1 MTIYTK
7 KGDKGKTTLFSSE
20 TSQGALISKDSL
32 EIGAIGA
39 IDEVNSYLGTIS
51 FSKEPELKKTI
62 EKLQEELFTIGS
74 ILAGANLRFYSTK
87 TKYLERQ
94 IDKMQKKLPV
104 IKHFIFPGG
113 TSLGSQLYFARA
125 LVRKAE
131 REVITLNRK
140 EEIKPQILIYL
151 NRLSDFL
158 FVLARIVNKSC
169 GVKEKYW
176 QGAK

>member
-7 KGDKGKTTLFSSE
+7 KGDKGKTTLFNSK
-20 TSQGALISKDSL
+20 TSQKVLVAKDSL
-32 EIGAIGA
+32 KINAIGA
-39 IDEVNSYLGTIS
+39 IDEVNSYLGIIS
-51 FSKEPELKKTI
+51 FNEEPELKKTI

-74 ILAGANLRFYSTK
+74 ILAGANLRFYATK
-87 TKYLERQ
+87 TKYLEGQ
-94 IDKMQKKLPV
+94 IDKMQRKLPA
-104 IKHFIFPGG
+104 IKHFILPGG
-113 TSLGSQLYFARA
+113 TLIGSQLYFARA

-131 REVITLNRK
+131 RAVVTLNKK
-140 EEIKPQILIYL
+140 EEVKPQILVYL

-158 FVLARIVNKSC
+158 FVLARAVNQSR

>member
-7 KGDKGKTTLFSSE
+7 KGDRGETTLFNSKTSE
-20 TSQGALISKDSL
+20 KVLVPKDSL
-32 EIGAIGA
+32 RINAIGA

-51 FSKEPELKKTI
+51 FDKEPWLKKII
-62 EKLQEELFTIGS
+62 EKLQEEFFTIGS
-74 ILAGANLRFYSTK
+74 MLAGANLRFYSTK
-87 TKYLERQ
+87 TKHLEKQ
-94 IDKMQKKLPV
+94 IDRMQKKLPA
-104 IKHFIFPGG
+104 IKHFILPGG
-113 TSLGSQLYFARA
+113 TLIGAQLCFARA

-131 REVITLNRK
+131 RAVVALNKK

-158 FVLARIVNKSC
+158 FVLARTVNKSR

>member
-7 KGDKGKTTLFSSE
+7 KGDRGKTTLFKSK
-20 TSQGALISKDSL
+20 TSQRELVAKDSL
-32 EIGAIGA
+32 KISAIGA

-51 FSKEPELKKTI
+51 FNKEAGLEKVI
-62 EKLQEELFTIGS
+62 EKLQRELFTIGS
-74 ILAGANLRFYSTK
+74 VLAGANLRFYSTK
-87 TKYLERQ
+87 TKYLEKE
-94 IDKMQKKLPV
+94 IDKMQRKLPK
-104 IKHFIFPGG
+104 IKHFILPGG
-113 TSLGSQLYFARA
+113 TQIGAQLYFARA

-131 REVITLNRK
+131 RAAVALNKK
-140 EEIKPQILIYL
+140 EEIKPQILTYL

-158 FVLARIVNKSC
+158 FVLARTVNKSR

>member
-7 KGDKGKTTLFSSE
+7 KGDKGETTLINSK
-20 TSQGALISKDSL
+20 TSQKVSVAKDSL
-32 EIGAIGA
+32 KISAIGA
-39 IDEVNSYLGTIS
+39 MDEVNSYLGTIS
-51 FSKEPELKKTI
+51 FNKEAGLEKVI
-62 EKLQEELFTIGS
+62 EKLQRELFIIGS

-87 TKYLERQ
+87 TKYLEKQ
-94 IDKMQKKLPV
+94 MDKMQRKLPV
-104 IKHFIFPGG
+104 IKHFILPGG
-113 TSLGSQLYFARA
+113 TQIGAQLYFARA

-131 REVITLNRK
+131 RAVVALSKK

-158 FVLARIVNKSC
+158 FVLARTTNKNRE
-169 GVKEKYW
+169 VKEKYW

>member
-7 KGDKGKTTLFSSE
+7 KGDKGETTLFNSK
-20 TSQGALISKDSL
+20 TSQRALVAKDSL
-32 EIGAIGA
+32 KISAIGA
-39 IDEVNSYLGTIS
+39 IDEVNSYLGIIS
-51 FSKEPELKKTI
+51 FNKEPGLKRII
-62 EKLQEELFTIGS
+62 EKLQRELFTIGS
-74 ILAGANLRFYSTK
+74 ILAGVNLRFYSTK
-87 TKYLERQ
+87 TKYLEGE
-94 IDKMQKKLPV
+94 IDKMQRKLPA
-104 IKHFIFPGG
+104 IKHFILPGG
-113 TSLGSQLYFARA
+113 ALIGSQLYYARA

-131 REVITLNRK
+131 RAVVALNKK

-158 FVLARIVNKSC
+158 FVLARTVNKSR

>member
-7 KGDKGKTTLFSSE
+7 KGDKGETTLFNSK
-20 TSQGALISKDSL
+20 TSQRVLAAKDSL
-32 EIGAIGA
+32 KINTIGA

-51 FSKEPELKKTI
+51 CNKEPGLKKII
-62 EKLQEELFTIGS
+62 EKLQGELFTIGS

-87 TKYLERQ
+87 TKHLEKQ
-94 IDKMQKKLPV
+94 IDKMQRKLPV
-104 IKHFIFPGG
+104 IKHFILPGG
-113 TSLGSQLYFARA
+113 TLIGSQLHFART
-125 LVRKAE
+125 LVRRAE
-131 REVITLNRK
+131 RAVVTLNKK

-158 FVLARIVNKSC
+158 FVLARTVNQSR
-169 GVKEKYW
+169 GVEEKYW